1 MAYKCIVFDNPAT
14 GHLSVIHPVY
24 NDRLRPSDATDDDVL
39 DECIRRNIETG
50 TLPTGAA
57 YRVVDASVIPTH
69 RLFRNAW
76 WDDGNNVVVNMSEA
90 SVIHMDDI
98 RVDRD
103 KALLELDITFMRAVE
118 DGDPDAQDAASAA
131 KQGLRDI
138 PQTFDLSSASTPEQL
153 TVLWPDDLDRSD
165 N

>member
-24 NDRLRPSDATDDDVL
+24 NDRLRPGDATDDDVL

-50 TLPTGAA
+50 ILPAGVA
-57 YRVVDASVIPTH
+57 YRIVEASVIPTH

-76 WDDGNNVVVNMSEA
+76 SDDGNDVIVNMSDA
-90 SVIHMDDI
+90 RDIHMDDI
-98 RVDRD
+98 RIDRD

-118 DGDPDAQDAASAA
+118 DGDTDEQDAASTA
-131 KQGLRDI
+131 KQALRDI
-138 PQTFDLSSASTPEQL
+138 PETFDLSSASTPEQL

>member
-14 GHLSVIHPVY
+14 GHLSVIHPIY

-50 TLPTGAA
+50 ILPAGVA
-57 YRVVDASVIPTH
+57 YRIIEANEIPTH

-76 WDDGNNVVVNMSEA
+76 SDDGDEIAVDMSKA
-90 SVIHMDDI
+90 RDIHMDDI

-103 KALLELDITFMRAVE
+103 KKLTELDVTFMRAIE
-118 DGDPDAQDAASAA
+118 DDDSDAQSAASVE
-131 KQGLRDI
+131 KQALRDI
-138 PQTFDLSSASTPEQL
+138 PETFDLSSASTPEQL
-153 TVLWPDDLDRSD
+153 TALWPEDLDRT
-165 N
+165 NN